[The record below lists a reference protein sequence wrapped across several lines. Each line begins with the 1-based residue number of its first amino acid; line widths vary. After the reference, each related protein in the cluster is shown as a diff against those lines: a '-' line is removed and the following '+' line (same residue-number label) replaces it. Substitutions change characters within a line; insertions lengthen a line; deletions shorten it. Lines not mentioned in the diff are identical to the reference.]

1 MNSSLPTLDSDR
13 FREVL
18 SNWAATV
25 GVIAVRDPD
34 DGRIYGTTI
43 TSFTP
48 VHADPPLV
56 LVSLG
61 AGAQALPFLQED
73 TRYVINL
80 LAEGQSRIASVY
92 ADSYPVGPSP
102 FPDDGPPVVE
112 GALAALHCRVNSLV
126 AVEEGNRLVLG
137 WVEEAD
143 LDPDARPLLW
153 HRRATTTLATPT
165 ESSAASRSS
174 D

>member
-1 MNSSLPTLDSDR
+1 MMNIDTPLLDSDR

-18 SNWAATV
+18 SHWAATV

-34 DGRIYGTTI
+34 DNRIYGTTI

-61 AGAQALPFLQED
+61 AGAQALPFLAEGR
-73 TRYVINL
+73 RYVINL

-102 FPDDGPPVVE
+102 FPESGPPAVD
-112 GALAALHCRVNSLV
+112 GALASLHCRVNSLV
-126 AVEEGNRLVLG
+126 AVEGGNRLVLG
-137 WVEEAD
+137 RVERAD
-143 LDPDARPLLW
+143 LAPERRPLIW
-153 HRRATTTLATPT
+153 HRRGTTTLAP
-165 ESSAASRSS
+165 
-174 D
+174 